1 MCWRRRSSTYRR
13 VLVTEG
19 RARFLNNEE
28 RVQTLSV
35 EKWISKR

>member
-19 RARFLNNEE
+19 RVRLTNEE